1 MIKNSKHLQV
11 PFSPIASIL
20 EISGDSDSEPSQANK
35 LNGPGVGLSDVSV
48 QAVGLLNVNLE
59 LLKQLVQPISR
70 GASPAGGDTI
80 EYSIQV
86 QPAIVGD
93 GVGVIVLVGED
104 VLVGV
109 GCGVAPKLLV
119 GVGVWVCVAVCV
131 GVFVTVG
138 TGVDVDSGVLV
149 GVVVIVGV
157 VVDVGVGVKVADRL
171 EQYVPHPDETN
182 NAKPVE
188 TPFTT
193 LQTGVN
199 LLQTTFA
206 VKVVTKTEM
215 AAPVLQ
221 SKYV

>member
-1 MIKNSKHLQV
+1 LIKNSKHLQV
-11 PFSPIASIL
+11 PFSPTASIL

-93 GVGVIVLVGED
+93 GVGVIVNVGED

-119 GVGVWVCVAVCV
+119 GVGVWVFVAVNV

-138 TGVDVDSGVLV
+138 VGVDVDSGVLV
-149 GVVVIVGV
+149 GVVVVVGV
-157 VVDVGVGVKVADRL
+157 VVDVGVGVKVVDKL
-171 EQYVPHPDETN
+171 EQYVPHPDETSTTI
-182 NAKPVE
+182 PVE
-188 TPFTT
+188 DPLTT
-193 LQTGVN
+193 DQTGAN
-199 LLQTTFA
+199 LLQTSTR
-206 VKVVTKTEM
+206 VVIFTTTEM